1 MDKSLFS
8 LTERSYD
15 VVYFGGVAVELN
27 LSFDNI
33 LLMFQLFDDATVRG
47 NQKPITALHMLV
59 VENSPLAQL
68 DTTQKMDL
76 LKLIFREKLNVDLDK
91 DGKKGELN
99 DSQLNNDSSP
109 GGEDKDEESSSV
121 PVVDFTIDAE
131 RIYSSFLYDYRID
144 LIEQQGKLLWN
155 QFIALFNNLSDE
167 TQMKIAIKHRT
178 SEIPKKTKENTDEVK
193 HARKMK
199 EHYELPQ
206 AKAIREAHTL
216 KQFQAQQEARKNAI
230 RNMGLAKKAS
240 TEEVN

>member
-33 LLMFQLFDDATVRG
+33 LLMFQLFDDATVRE

-59 VENSPLAQL
+59 VENSLLAQL

-76 LKLIFREKLNVDLDK
+76 LKLIFREKLNVELEK
-91 DGKKGELN
+91 DGKKGELESN
-99 DSQLNNDSSP
+99 QLHTDSSP

-155 QFIALFNNLSDE
+155 QFIALFNNLSDD

-178 SEIPKKTKENTDEVK
+178 SEIPKKTKENADEVK

-206 AKAIREAHTL
+206 AKAQREAQQL
-216 KQFQAQQEARKNAI
+216 KEFQQQQEARKRAI
-230 RNMGLAKKAS
+230 REMGLAQKANAS
-240 TEEVN
+240 EQE